1 MESNLFW
8 SKIKRGKKGMTKYY
22 IFLNLTVFG
31 ELKSDLTYLL
41 ILADSYWRLEF
52 YVL

>member
-1 MESNLFW
+1 
-8 SKIKRGKKGMTKYY
+8 MTKYY

-31 ELKSDLTYLL
+31 ELKSDRKYLL
-41 ILADSYWRLEF
+41 ILADNYLRLEF